1 MQDTINADKAIATKI
16 LPATTF
22 YKAEAYHQDF
32 YKSNQ
37 KDMPKNNKTV
47 KIIRKTQSS
56 ID

>member
-32 YKSNQ
+32 IKSNQ